1 MKAAGHECHPL
12 SHQLCLQNMLMVQWV
27 VVKNLT
33 LSLMCHKKNCLQ
45 QPALLLEPVTEKL
58 LKRLFYH
65 AISRLTQ
72 PVLLVGL
79 VSAGFFYHDHLRH
92 SMKKVIA
99 AGILFFFKENVT

>member
-1 MKAAGHECHPL
+1 
-12 SHQLCLQNMLMVQWV
+12 
-27 VVKNLT
+27 
-33 LSLMCHKKNCLQ
+33 MCHKKNCLQ

-72 PVLLVGL
+72 LVLLVGL

-92 SMKKVIA
+92 SMKKVTA
-99 AGILFFFKENVT
+99 AGIPFFFKKRKRYMKIQEKVSMLSVLHNHCFFL